1 MNLTL
6 DHSEYGFGENYVDVP
21 GMGRTGPSFY
31 RMEVLRDIVNERLR
45 QDELKAAGKFK
56 STCADN
62 DIDDGIKAAVLTE
75 ETGEVSRVICEY
87 VQGKLTDEE
96 ADAQLY
102 TELVQVAAVA
112 TAWAECIR
120 VAQEKRKVRAAKRAE
135 DVARAAARYPI
146 GMRVRNVHRPEIAGT
161 VVGINH
167 LGNVEVQEDPR
178 GVTIVGKRDTFHPD
192 SLRPELLSECPATV
206 CPSTPCVSVACPV
219 HGLPPGHASG
229 GW

>member
-87 VQGKLTDEE
+87 VQGKLTGEE

-112 TAWAECIR
+112 TAWCECIR
-120 VAQEKRKVRAAKRAE
+120 VAQEKRKVRAAKDAE
-135 DVARAAARYPI
+135 DVARAAVRYPI
-146 GMRVRNVHRPEIAGT
+146 GMRVRNVYRSEIAGI
-161 VVGINH
+161 VIGITP
-167 LGNVEVQEDPR
+167 LGNVEVHQDYQTDSPSGIILPSR
-178 GVTIVGKRDTFHPD
+178 RDYHPD
-192 SLRPELLSECPATV
+192 SLRPELPSEHPAFYV
-206 CPSTPCVSVACPV
+206 RE
-219 HGLPPGHASG
+219 
-229 GW
+229 